1 MSIPVMI
8 IGDSGTGKTRSLK
21 HLKPEETFIIQPE
34 RKPLPFKSSDWKRWN
49 NETKSGSVVV
59 TDNYDNIKKV
69 IGSAS
74 RVGKKFVVIDD
85 AQYIMLNEELR
96 RSDENGFKK
105 FTDMAKNYV
114 GLVSFVTNLPDN
126 IIVYFMTHTETNEQG
141 EIKAKTTGK
150 MIREKV
156 VLEGLFSI
164 VLRCQYKDGVHFF
177 STKTNGLDCVKT
189 PEDMFESE
197 TIENDLNL
205 VNEAIINY
213 GYFEE

>member
-21 HLKPEETFIIQPE
+21 HLNPEETFIIQPE
-34 RKPLPFKSSDWKRWN
+34 RKPLPFRSSGWKRWN
-49 NETKSGSVVV
+49 NETKSGSIVV

-74 RVGKKFVVIDD
+74 KVGKKFVVIDD

-96 RSDENGFKK
+96 RSDENGYKK
-105 FTDMAKNYV
+105 FTDIAKGYV

-164 VLRCQYKDGVHFF
+164 VLRCQCKDGVHFF

-189 PEDMFESE
+189 PEEMFESD
-197 TIENDLNL
+197 TIENDLKL